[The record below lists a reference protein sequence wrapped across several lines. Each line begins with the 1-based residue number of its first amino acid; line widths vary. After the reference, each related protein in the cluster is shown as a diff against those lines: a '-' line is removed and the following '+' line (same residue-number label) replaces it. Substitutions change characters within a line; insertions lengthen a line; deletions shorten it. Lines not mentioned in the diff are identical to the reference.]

1 MTLSFDIAGMFG
13 FWDVALIAAAAGLST
28 LVAHLHSPKWKS
40 IVMTLPIPYTI
51 SVMAVGRPVDAT
63 NVLGLMLLLVFINAT
78 RLFYCKLNV
87 PIVVAIGLS
96 SLLIGAAGTVANQLV
111 PTTNGFF
118 WLSCAL
124 ALLLAA
130 GVFTLM
136 PRRDEKGHRG
146 ELPLRYKIPVILA
159 VVTCLILGKKYLSG
173 FMTVFPVVAMVTAYE
188 GRKCLW
194 TICRQIP
201 VIIFCLLPMM
211 MVSRLCQRE
220 LGVGVSL
227 VLAWVAFLIV
237 FIGSTKMMWRDN
249 ASIERPGIVRPG
261 GEEPES
267 VLS

>member
-1 MTLSFDIAGMFG
+1 MDLPEYIVGLFG
-13 FWDVALIAAAAGLST
+13 FWDVTLIVAAAALAS
-28 LVAHLHSPKWKS
+28 LVAHLHSPKWKA

-63 NVLGLMLLLVFINAT
+63 NVLGLVLLLVFINAV
-78 RLFYCKLNV
+78 RLFYCRFNV
-87 PIVVAIGLS
+87 PIVVSIALS
-96 SLLIGAAGTVANQLV
+96 SILICAAGTVAQRLV

-118 WLSCAL
+118 WLSCSL

-130 GVFTLM
+130 GIFMLM

-159 VVTCLILGKKYLSG
+159 VVTCLILGKKHLAG

-211 MVSRLCQRE
+211 MVSRLCQQE
-220 LGVGVSL
+220 IGVGLSL
-227 VLAWVAFLIV
+227 VLAWVAFMIV
-237 FIGSTKMMWRDN
+237 FIYFTKTMWRDN
-249 ASIERPGIVRPG
+249 S
-261 GEEPES
+261 S
-267 VLS
+267 VDAPAGNQ